1 MSPKTELL
9 IPHFQFD
16 SFSDLR
22 VQNSKE
28 VSEFY
33 SKVTV
38 EDILNGKIDS
48 RNTNIL
54 ISEQIIKKHNPNKV
68 FKNLYSLINENQTV
82 TLSIVTAENN
92 KVKLKRVIPSP
103 LFPIYYFLHVF
114 FRRVAPKIK
123 GLKTIWNVLNLP
135 VDISKAEI
143 IGRLIFNGLDIV
155 KAEESNSETTI
166 TVKKNQ
172 TENPSLVRKKPSA
185 GFLFKMQRLGV
196 NGNKI
201 IVYKLRS
208 MHPYAEYAQDYI
220 YKTHGLDVGGKFKND
235 FRISTGGKLIR
246 KYWIDELPMLINLLK
261 GDIKLIG
268 VRPISQHYF
277 DLYPDKLKNLR
288 LLTKPGLLPPFYADM
303 PKTFDQ
309 IVQSEINYI
318 ELYLKNPL
326 STDIQYLFKILK
338 NIFIKNVRSK

>member
-1 MSPKTELL
+1 MSSKTELVL
-9 IPHFQFD
+9 PHFQFD

-22 VQNSKE
+22 GQNSNE

-33 SKVTV
+33 SKVTI
-38 EDILNGKIDS
+38 EDILNDKVDLHKS
-48 RNTNIL
+48 NIL
-54 ISEQIIKKHNPNKV
+54 ISEQLLKKHNPNKV
-68 FKNLYSLINENQTV
+68 FKKIYSLINENQTV
-82 TLSIVTAENN
+82 TLTIVTAENN
-92 KVKLKRVIPSP
+92 KVKLKRIVPFP
-103 LFPIYYFLHVF
+103 LFHIYYFLHVAL
-114 FRRVAPKIK
+114 RRVVPKIK
-123 GLKTIWNVLNLP
+123 GLKAIWNVLNLP

-143 IGRLIFNGLDIV
+143 IGRLIFNGLDII
-155 KAEESNSETTI
+155 KAEESNSETSI

-172 TENPSLVRKKPSA
+172 TENPSLVRKKPSE
-185 GFLFKMQRLGV
+185 GFLFKMQRLGL

-246 KYWIDELPMLINLLK
+246 KYWIDELPMLVNLFK

-277 DLYPDKLKNLR
+277 DLYPDKLKSLR

-309 IVQSEINYI
+309 IVQSEIVYI
-318 ELYLKNPL
+318 ELYLKNPVA
-326 STDIQYLFKILK
+326 TDIQYLFKILK